1 MKDKK
6 KIIIGTLLLVVILT
20 LVSVMIQKKL
30 VNKESSVVS
39 YRLINSVDKG
49 DTITDDNLEEIKLKN
64 SNDNADYI
72 KSKGEVTGMIVKEKM
87 YAKEIVNKKRLVS
100 ENDNNYFTNKG
111 NRRFSIDLTYFDD
124 TFSISMQTGSVVD
137 ILFTQIDDN
146 KNAITNVELENVAIV
161 GRIDSEGK
169 WIDETSTKLAQS
181 IVFESST
188 DKIIDITSKQ
198 YKGKFKLVQLPINE

>member
-87 YAKEIVNKKRLVS
+87 YSKEIVNKKRLVS
-100 ENDNNYFTNKG
+100 ENDNNYFANKG